1 MDKIPDQTQKDLPLS
16 RTRRYG
22 NILSNVVLAVGIVLC
37 VSGFIALFALFALS
51 YTLYALDTGYETSI
65 GLIFVGSAITV
76 CGSFLKFIFS
86 QIDVY
91 LKTDASSAEKLPIK
105 TIIHGTLVATACA
118 ISGGVLI
125 SMGHETAQEGV
136 TMFWVLPFATGFV
149 TAFTVPYWRAVGL
162 SLQIAMSIAFAVLLV
177 IGIEGI
183 FCVVMALPLIF
194 IAIMLGAG
202 IGLFVKWC
210 VKRRSDSNL
219 SMIFVP
225 VLAGVTVFG
234 AGKVE
239 DQLYTGARTECVESS
254 IVIDASADEVWRELL
269 KFDQVTGPQPLL
281 MQLGL
286 PVPESCTMSGSGVGA
301 ERTCHF
307 DSGFIRERVTR
318 WQPPEHLEF
327 SVEEV
332 QLPGRHWLGFEGA
345 TYTLDR
351 IDDGKTRVT
360 RTTTV
365 TSTLRPAIYWRVF
378 ERLGTRTEHD
388 YILASLKS
396 KLATHEKE

>member
-1 MDKIPDQTQKDLPLS
+1 MDDNPDQTQKDLPLS

-22 NILSNVVLAVGIVLC
+22 NSISDVVLAVGILLC
-37 VSGFIALFALFALS
+37 VSGLIALFALS
-51 YTLYALDTGYETSI
+51 YTPSVLESGYEISI
-65 GLIFVGSAITV
+65 GLIFVGMYITV
-76 CGSFLKFIFS
+76 FGFILKFIAS
-86 QIDVY
+86 KIDGY
-91 LKTDASSAEKLPIK
+91 RKTAASSAEKLPIK
-105 TIIHGTLVATACA
+105 TIIHGTLVATAFA
-118 ISGGVLI
+118 ICGGVLVF
-125 SMGHETAQEGV
+125 MGNETAAEGV
-136 TMFWVLPFATGFV
+136 TMFYVLPCATGFV
-149 TAFTVPYWRAVGL
+149 TAFTVPYWKAVGL
-162 SLQIAMSIAFAVLLV
+162 SLQIAMIIAFAVLLV
-177 IGIEGI
+177 MGIEGI

-194 IAIMLGAG
+194 VAIMLGAG

-219 SMIFVP
+219 SMVFVP

-239 DQLYTGARTECVESS
+239 DRLYTGARTECVESS
-254 IVIDASADEVWRELL
+254 IVIDASPDEVWHAILT
-269 KFDQVTGPQPLL
+269 FDQVTGPQPLL
-281 MQLGL
+281 MRLGL
-286 PVPESCTMSGSGVGA
+286 PIPQSCTMSGSGVGA

-327 SVEEV
+327 AIEEV

-345 TYTLDR
+345 TYALDR
-351 IDDGKTRVT
+351 IDDGKTKVT

-378 ERLGTRTEHD
+378 ERLGTRTEHE